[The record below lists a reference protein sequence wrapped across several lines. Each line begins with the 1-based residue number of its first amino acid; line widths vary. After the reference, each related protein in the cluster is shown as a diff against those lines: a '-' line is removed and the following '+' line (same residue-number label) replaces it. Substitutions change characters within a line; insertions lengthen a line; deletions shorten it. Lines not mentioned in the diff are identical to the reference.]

1 MPLDRA
7 PGVRLVCFGHVGAV
21 RLLSPPPLLPLPG
34 REPVRAWQRAAGRGS
49 PPPVRTS
56 VTHLP
61 QFPPCYSPSAGPA
74 ASAWRRAALTKL
86 LQGRLVQP
94 PPSPRERGHRAPLG
108 AVTEGAGHGSQPWGR
123 WLRQR
128 GACPRPECCHTC
140 ANVRGCAS
148 AHTHACAQLRV
159 SARRVSVCKHA
170 RTRGSECGERA
181 PMSTHTECACAH
193 AHARE
198 CAWDCAWMSV
208 HERECVGMSVCGR
221 TLKSSTA
228 PSSPALGHRVNPG
241 MFAG

>member
-49 PPPVRTS
+49 PPPGRTS

-108 AVTEGAGHGSQPWGR
+108 RRDRRRRSRLTAVGALAPAAGSVPTSRVLPHVCECAGVCVCTHTR
-123 WLRQR
+123 MCAIARER
-128 GACPRPECCHTC
+128 TACERLQ
-140 ANVRGCAS
+140 AR
-148 AHTHACAQLRV
+148 THA
-159 SARRVSVCKHA
+159 
-170 RTRGSECGERA
+170 RG
-181 PMSTHTECACAH
+181 
-193 AHARE
+193 
-198 CAWDCAWMSV
+198 
-208 HERECVGMSVCGR
+208 
-221 TLKSSTA
+221 
-228 PSSPALGHRVNPG
+228 
-241 MFAG
+241 

>member
-49 PPPVRTS
+49 PPPGRTS

-108 AVTEGAGHGSQPWGR
+108 AVTEGAGRGSQPWGR

-128 GACPRPECCHTC
+128 GAWPASRVLPHVCECAGVCVCTHTRMC
-140 ANVRGCAS
+140 TIARERTACERLQAR
-148 AHTHACAQLRV
+148 THA
-159 SARRVSVCKHA
+159 
-170 RTRGSECGERA
+170 RG
-181 PMSTHTECACAH
+181 
-193 AHARE
+193 
-198 CAWDCAWMSV
+198 
-208 HERECVGMSVCGR
+208 
-221 TLKSSTA
+221 
-228 PSSPALGHRVNPG
+228 
-241 MFAG
+241 